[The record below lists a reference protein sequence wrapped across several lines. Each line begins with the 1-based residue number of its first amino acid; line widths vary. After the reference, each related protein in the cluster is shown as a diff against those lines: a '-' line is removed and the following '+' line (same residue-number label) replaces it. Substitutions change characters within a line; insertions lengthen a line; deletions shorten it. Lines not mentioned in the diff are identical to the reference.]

1 MSLTPVVTGVSLMK
15 VQSWLLTLSSIGHG
29 LYQPLARLTCTV
41 MMIGMSGAGF
51 AAPNKTGGL
60 AGAGASIVG
69 QSN

>member
-1 MSLTPVVTGVSLMK
+1 MTGIREA
-15 VQSWLLTLSSIGHG
+15 LLYLHYFG
-29 LYQPLARLTCTV
+29 LYQTLARLTCTV